1 MNGSG
6 HRLSSLEVIQ
16 QRSLA
21 VGVIAFALCIIVGYF
36 NRQQFFPSY
45 LMAYVFWLGIPLG
58 GFGLLMIHHLVGGT
72 WGFVIQRPLESVI
85 RTFPVMVLLFLPL
98 FFGLSDLY
106 SWARPEAVAHDLV
119 LQGKSVYLNVPFFVA
134 RVVLYFVIWIVV
146 SHFLMKWSQ
155 AQERSADGTL
165 IQRLKNLSGPG
176 LVLYGLTVTFSGIDW
191 VMSLEPQWYSTIYGM
206 IFMVSHGLVALGF
219 VIAVVVY
226 LSREQPL
233 SRVTPSWVFQDL
245 GNVLLALVMLW
256 AYTSFSQF
264 LLVWVENLNK
274 EVPWYLHRMAAGW
287 GGIAV
292 ALIVLEFALPFLL
305 LLSRTVKY
313 KGTTLCGVALLL
325 VLMHLIET
333 FWFIVPAFHPS
344 GLVVHWSDILAIIGI
359 GGLWFAAFLRELK
372 RFSLLP
378 LNDPRFIALLEEHG
392 LAKNG

>member
-1 MNGSG
+1 MNGSS
-6 HRLSSLEVIQ
+6 HRFPSLEIIQ

-21 VGVIAFALCIIVGYF
+21 LGVIAFALCAIVGYF
-36 NRQQFFPSY
+36 NRHQFFPSY

-58 GFGLLMIHHLVGGT
+58 GFGILMIHHLVGGT
-72 WGFVIQRPLESVI
+72 WGFVIQRPLESAI
-85 RTFPVMVLLFLPL
+85 RTFPVMALLFLPL
-98 FFGLSDLY
+98 FLGLPDLY
-106 SWARPEAVAHDLV
+106 SWARPDAVARDLV
-119 LQGKSVYLNVPFFVA
+119 LQGKSVYLNVPFFAA
-134 RVVLYFVIWIVV
+134 RGVLYFAIWIAV
-146 SHFLMKWSQ
+146 SHFLTKWSQ
-155 AQERSADGTL
+155 AQERSADGAL

-206 IFMVSHGLVALGF
+206 IFMVGHGLVALGF

-226 LSREQPL
+226 LSDEQPL

-245 GNVLLALVMLW
+245 GNVMLALVMLW

-274 EVPWYLHRMAAGW
+274 EIPWYLHRMAAGW

-305 LLSRTVKY
+305 LLSRAVKY
-313 KGTTLCGVALLL
+313 KGTALCGVALLL

-333 FWFIVPAFHPS
+333 FWFVVPAFHPA
-344 GLVVHWSDILAIIGI
+344 GLTVHWTDVLAIIGI
-359 GGLWFAAFLRELK
+359 GGLWFSAFLYQLK
-372 RFSLLP
+372 RIPLLP
-378 LNDPRFIALLEEHG
+378 LNDPRFIALIAEHG